1 MFWDG
6 PQKCWAAGSKRDK
19 QATLLTLDFHEL
31 DALTPWN
38 ALADMFS
45 IIQSAHVAFVSDFLG
60 RFFFA
65 LQERVAAAK
74 KFHSKEA
81 EEEAKKVPAKTFT
94 PGLPDAQD
102 ITMEPQGPKVVA
114 PTPEQ
119 ITAIK
124 VHAFFT

>member
-1 MFWDG
+1 M
-6 PQKCWAAGSKRDK
+6 
-19 QATLLTLDFHEL
+19 LLLFL
-31 DALTPWN
+31 N
-38 ALADMFS
+38 
-45 IIQSAHVAFVSDFLG
+45 FLG
-60 RFFFA
+60 RYLFSV

-119 ITAIK
+119 IMAIK
-124 VHAFFT
+124 VIICFQIFSQLAQYSLGVPIVVFTQ

>member
-45 IIQSAHVAFVSDFLG
+45 IIQSANVAFISDFLG
-60 RFFFA
+60 RFFFCFVG
-65 LQERVAAAK
+65 E
-74 KFHSKEA
+74 SCGSE
-81 EEEAKKVPAKTFT
+81 KVPLKGSRGRGKEGACQNVYSWS
-94 PGLPDAQD
+94 A
-102 ITMEPQGPKVVA
+102 
-114 PTPEQ
+114 
-119 ITAIK
+119 
-124 VHAFFT
+124 

>member
-1 MFWDG
+1 
-6 PQKCWAAGSKRDK
+6 
-19 QATLLTLDFHEL
+19 
-31 DALTPWN
+31 
-38 ALADMFS
+38 MFS
-45 IIQSAHVAFVSDFLG
+45 IIQSAHVAFVSEFPWEIFLSV
-60 RFFFA
+60 

-119 ITAIK
+119 IIAIK
-124 VHAFFT
+124 VVIVSKSFPSLHSILLVSPFYVLPNSYALFIC